1 MCMWVYKAWV
11 WDLSGSRVCVMW
23 LCVGLQRECIRYVC
37 PLTHGWRLLLPLITG
52 IFRGHRLNV
61 SLCRLQQRR
70 CVPLQPWWWCWY
82 LACWDFLVRER
93 PLKLGCTRSLSAMT
107 TETISGKDSISRWA
121 CTQLVIQ
128 WLVKNWLPLINH
140 KCNSHLILQSSNE
153 IPRSLE
159 IQDFKINILPTS
171 GKVNLPTMVKLFPG
185 STKPLHLH
193 ANLPLRFGRESD
205 LGDRLPKST
214 LNLPQRFGR
223 SGTVIQS
230 CSECPHLGVVPSATL
245 PQRFGRNSPFRNLF
259 RTKGHARIIK
269 AVPGKLYDK
278 HAVSCLKYLCVL
290 FACLSPN
297 YRQ

>member
-1 MCMWVYKAWV
+1 MCPTATLM
-11 WDLSGSRVCVMW
+11 VM
-23 LCVGLQRECIRYVC
+23 LIFGMLGFFVEGTTSEIGRY
-37 PLTHGWRLLLPLITG
+37 
-52 IFRGHRLNV
+52 
-61 SLCRLQQRR
+61 
-70 CVPLQPWWWCWY
+70 
-82 LACWDFLVRER
+82 E
-93 PLKLGCTRSLSAMT
+93 K
-107 TETISGKDSISRWA
+107 SISNDNRNYFRKR
-121 CTQLVIQ
+121 QYI
-128 WLVKNWLPLINH
+128 
-140 KCNSHLILQSSNE
+140 QSSNE

-171 GKVNLPTMVKLFPG
+171 GKVNLPTMVKLFSG

-223 SGTVIQS
+223 SGTEIQS

-269 AVPGKLYDK
+269 AVPGPKT
-278 HAVSCLKYLCVL
+278 V
-290 FACLSPN
+290 N
-297 YRQ
+297 